1 MKHLF
6 SILLILLLCSCSAEE
21 ILLPIGG
28 EQGEAIAFAYGMEEE
43 AAVQQGGSGHHA
55 VRRKAPVALQSNF
68 TVWGYKTK
76 PGPEV
81 QQVFG
86 GYNVTYAAGTA
97 HTTES
102 NTHDYEYVGGEQTI
116 KYWDYGASE
125 YRFWGATGGNFND
138 DGTELSISDLALTTT
153 EPDDVTEKMFSTLYH
168 RSPVTSDV
176 VQLQFKRPYAKVR
189 VMFYTSEPS
198 TGGNE
203 IQLTG
208 ITFGGGTASIVKR
221 GSMTIT
227 YPQSGSATETIT
239 VTGDASPGSTQDALS
254 FGNVTLDATH
264 GTASNNAVLAVPTGG
279 TEWYYTLPVT
289 SSPAAFTLS
298 LNIDDDSKT
307 AVVPA
312 GYMQWQP
319 NTCYTYI
326 FKITEA
332 GKKIEIYDVLIDP
345 WKYGGSQEETWTNW

>member
-55 VRRKAPVALQSNF
+55 VRRKAAVALQSNF
-68 TVWGYKTK
+68 TVWGYKTM

-81 QQVFG
+81 QQVFN
-86 GYNVTYAAGTA
+86 GYAVEYHQNTA
-97 HTTES
+97 HTTDS
-102 NTHDYEYVGGEQTI
+102 NTHDYEYVGGGQTI

-125 YRFWGATGGNFND
+125 YHFWGATGGSFNT
-138 DGTELSISDLALTTT
+138 DGTTLTLTGLALTTT
-153 EPDDVTEKMFSTLYH
+153 EPKTSALYSQLNQ
-168 RSPVTSDV
+168 RSPVSSDV

-189 VMFYTSEPS
+189 VMFYTSEPPS
-198 TGGNE
+198 GGDE

-208 ITFGGGTASIVKR
+208 ITFGGGAGSIAST
-221 GSMTIT
+221 GSMTIS
-227 YPQSGSATETIT
+227 YPTS
-239 VTGDASPGSTQDALS
+239 
-254 FGNVTLDATH
+254 
-264 GTASNNAVLAVPTGG
+264 GTASETYNVAPSSTQASLTFEDITLNTNTHKASNVAALAVPTDG
-279 TEWYYTLPVT
+279 TEWYYTLPVPDA
-289 SSPAAFTLS
+289 SPAGVFTLS
-298 LNIDDDSKT
+298 LTIDGDSKT

-312 GYMQWQP
+312 AYMQWQP

-332 GKKIEIYDVLIDP
+332 GKKIEIYDVLIEP

>member
-1 MKHLF
+1 MKHIL

-43 AAVQQGGSGHHA
+43 AAVQQGGSGRKA
-55 VRRKAPVALQSNF
+55 VRRKAAVALQSDF

-76 PGPEV
+76 PGPEL
-81 QQVFG
+81 QQVFN
-86 GYNVTYAAGTA
+86 GYTVEYTENTA

-102 NTHDYEYVGGEQTI
+102 NTHDYEYVGGGQTI

-125 YRFWGATGGNFND
+125 YRFWGATGGSFNT
-138 DGTELSISDLALTTT
+138 DGTTLTLSGLTLTTT
-153 EPDDVTEKMFSTLYH
+153 EPTSSALYSQLYQ
-168 RSPVTSDV
+168 RSPVSSDV

-189 VMFYTSEPS
+189 LLFYTTEEQ
-198 TGGNE
+198 TGDDQ
-203 IQLTG
+203 ILLTD
-208 ITFGGGTASIVKR
+208 ISFSGGTASIVNS

-298 LNIDDDSKT
+298 LNIDDDPKT

-332 GKKIEIYDVLIDP
+332 GKKIEIYDVLIEP